1 MKFPLSDRTSILH
14 LSHVH
19 RGGGKAER
27 PDNTLET
34 FRWCWENGSA
44 LECDCRRTRDGVGI
58 MLHDETLRR
67 TARGIP
73 DALADK
79 PVSTELDWNEIKDI
93 DVGSYLSPDFAH
105 HRIPRIEDVFREM
118 RRDPKWLCFVD
129 EKGAGPGYIAD
140 KAREAGVTILT
151 RLIVRE
157 DAQELYG
164 FATRE
169 ERALFDQLRAISG
182 VGPKLALAVLSTFTP
197 AQLATVVVTQDAGRM
212 AQVPGVGKKK
222 ASRLLVEL
230 SDVFSKNI
238 ELKQLVGLTDALPAP
253 KEAVRDVPAQ
263 EAADALLSM
272 GFTSAEVALA
282 LEGAAEAG
290 IASTKDMLS
299 YALRR
304 LGGGR

>member
-1 MKFPLSDRTSILH
+1 M
-14 LSHVH
+14 
-19 RGGGKAER
+19 
-27 PDNTLET
+27 
-34 FRWCWENGSA
+34 
-44 LECDCRRTRDGVGI
+44 GVGI
-58 MLHDETLRR
+58 METLVEPADRN
-67 TARGIP
+67 
-73 DALADK
+73 ALPERFK
-79 PVSTELDWNEIKDI
+79 V
-93 DVGSYLSPDFAH
+93 
-105 HRIPRIEDVFREM
+105 
-118 RRDPKWLCFVD
+118 LC
-129 EKGAGPGYIAD
+129 
-140 KAREAGVTILT
+140 
-151 RLIVRE
+151 
-157 DAQELYG
+157 
-164 FATRE
+164 
-169 ERALFDQLRAISG
+169 ALFDQLRAISG

-212 AQVPGVGKKK
+212 AQVPGVGRKK

-253 KEAVRDVPAQ
+253 KESVRDVPAQ

>member
-1 MKFPLSDRTSILH
+1 MIVQLT
-14 LSHVH
+14 
-19 RGGGKAER
+19 G
-27 PDNTLET
+27 TLVEVMPT
-34 FRWCWENGSA
+34 HA
-44 LECDCRRTRDGVGI
+44 VIDCRRVGYK
-58 MLHDETLRR
+58 
-67 TARGIP
+67 RGIS
-73 DALADK
+73 ALTAQAL
-79 PVSTELDWNEIKDI
+79 PA
-93 DVGSYLSPDFAH
+93 VGTS
-105 HRIPRIEDVFREM
+105 
-118 RRDPKWLCFVD
+118 
-129 EKGAGPGYIAD
+129 
-140 KAREAGVTILT
+140 GVTILT

-197 AQLATVVVTQDAGRM
+197 AQLSTVVVTQDAGRM

-253 KEAVRDVPAQ
+253 KETVRDVPAQ

>member
-1 MKFPLSDRTSILH
+1 MIVQLTGTLVEVMPTPAVIDC
-14 LSHVH
+14 
-19 RGGGKAER
+19 RGVGYELGI
-27 PDNTLET
+27 
-34 FRWCWENGSA
+34 SA
-44 LECDCRRTRDGVGI
+44 LTAQALPAVG
-58 MLHDETLRR
+58 T
-67 TARGIP
+67 
-73 DALADK
+73 
-79 PVSTELDWNEIKDI
+79 S
-93 DVGSYLSPDFAH
+93 
-105 HRIPRIEDVFREM
+105 
-118 RRDPKWLCFVD
+118 
-129 EKGAGPGYIAD
+129 
-140 KAREAGVTILT
+140 GVTILT

-253 KEAVRDVPAQ
+253 RETVRDVPAQ

>member
-1 MKFPLSDRTSILH
+1 MIVQLT
-14 LSHVH
+14 
-19 RGGGKAER
+19 G
-27 PDNTLET
+27 TLVEVMPT
-34 FRWCWENGSA
+34 HA
-44 LECDCRRTRDGVGI
+44 VIDCRGVGYELGI
-58 MLHDETLRR
+58 STL
-67 TARGIP
+67 TAQ
-73 DALADK
+73 ALPA
-79 PVSTELDWNEIKDI
+79 
-93 DVGSYLSPDFAH
+93 VGTS
-105 HRIPRIEDVFREM
+105 
-118 RRDPKWLCFVD
+118 
-129 EKGAGPGYIAD
+129 
-140 KAREAGVTILT
+140 GVTILT

-212 AQVPGVGKKK
+212 AQVPGVGRKK

-238 ELKQLVGLTDALPAP
+238 ELKQLVGLTDALPEP
-253 KEAVRDVPAQ
+253 KESVRDVPAQ
-263 EAADALLSM
+263 EAADALLS
-272 GFTSAEVALA
+272 TEVALA

-290 IASTKDMLS
+290 IASTKNMLS

>member
-1 MKFPLSDRTSILH
+1 MIVQLTGTLVEVMPTHAVIDC
-14 LSHVH
+14 
-19 RGGGKAER
+19 RGVGYELGI
-27 PDNTLET
+27 
-34 FRWCWENGSA
+34 SA
-44 LECDCRRTRDGVGI
+44 LTAQALPAVG
-58 MLHDETLRR
+58 T
-67 TARGIP
+67 
-73 DALADK
+73 
-79 PVSTELDWNEIKDI
+79 S
-93 DVGSYLSPDFAH
+93 
-105 HRIPRIEDVFREM
+105 
-118 RRDPKWLCFVD
+118 
-129 EKGAGPGYIAD
+129 
-140 KAREAGVTILT
+140 GVTILT

-182 VGPKLALAVLSTFTP
+182 VGPTLALAVLSTFTP

-230 SDVFSKNI
+230 SDVFSRNI

-263 EAADALLSM
+263 AAADAQLSM